1 MQLSPEQIVTLNE
14 EIYLELL
21 PTYLDLIDQHFKEI
35 NPDVSKLAKPGTE
48 ARQKQ
53 EQFILNVL
61 KIADEEDVDPLLLL
75 NLSATESTLGLYK
88 GKIGNAFQIYKST
101 WESAK
106 SYFSLRKY
114 LFEDEKLPDIL
125 TKTIDEINGNT
136 ENEVKAAI
144 YVLRYS
150 ALNALHSAGMKD
162 NRDVIT
168 GIYEYANKALK
179 EPEKSDYD
187 AILNLMIATY
197 RNGAG
202 NLYGSDVGKKFQK
215 DIVLSDPSL
224 KGDVATVIKNINETV
239 PKYSDMFKI
248 TTADNLET
256 LNDYNTKVRPNVTEK
271 ELITTKEAEVTQ
283 TKTQEYIAKLEK
295 LKLAEIPVEPETITP
310 EAAETIYHPFQ
321 APTNV
326 QLTSSKDTLKEFYEN
341 LSKIQQPEVS
351 MEAAKVEET
360 IPESPKMP
368 TSKDIFS
375 KPLSIDLKAKPILST
390 SIFSKPLSIDLK
402 AKPILFK
409 DVEKEVYKEDLE
421 TIISQQPKLPSEA
434 VDFLLLSAVEEPPQK
449 EPTVIEVPTRRTPDY
464 EQYEPEIWRL
474 KIGTVKP
481 LGVKKQEKRKA
492 TKRTQLLEQK
502 MYGGE

>member
-21 PTYLDLIDQHFKEI
+21 QTYLDLIDQHFKEI

-48 ARQKQ
+48 ERRKQ
-53 EQFILNVL
+53 EQFILIVL
-61 KIADEEDVDPLLLL
+61 KKADEEDVDPLLLL
-75 NLSATESTLGLYK
+75 NLAAAESTLGLYK
-88 GKIGNAFQIYKST
+88 GEIGNAFQIKKGTWKS
-101 WESAK
+101 AQD
-106 SYFSLRKY
+106 YFSLHKY

-136 ENEVKAAI
+136 ENEVEAAI

-150 ALNALHSAGMKD
+150 ALNALHSAGMQD
-162 NRDVIT
+162 NRDVII
-168 GIYEYANKALK
+168 GIYEHVNKALK

-187 AILNLMIATY
+187 AILNLTIATY

-202 NLYGSDVGKKFQK
+202 NLYGSDVGKKFQE
-215 DIVLSDPSL
+215 DIVLKDPSSN
-224 KGDVATVIKNINETV
+224 GDVVTVIKNVNETV

-248 TTADNLET
+248 TTADDLET
-256 LNDYNTKVRPNVTEK
+256 LNDYITKVRPNVTEK

-283 TKTQEYIAKLEK
+283 TKTQEYIAKSE
-295 LKLAEIPVEPETITP
+295 KLAEIPVEP
-310 EAAETIYHPFQ
+310 
-321 APTNV
+321 
-326 QLTSSKDTLKEFYEN
+326 
-341 LSKIQQPEVS
+341 
-351 MEAAKVEET
+351 ET

-375 KPLSIDLKAKPILST
+375 KPLSIDLKAKL
-390 SIFSKPLSIDLK
+390 
-402 AKPILFK
+402 ILFK
-409 DVEKEVYKEDLE
+409 DVVKEVYKEDLE

-449 EPTVIEVPTRRTPDY
+449 EPTVIEAPTRRTPDY

-492 TKRTQLLEQK
+492 IKRTQLLEQK

>member
-48 ARQKQ
+48 KRQKQ

-75 NLSATESTLGLYK
+75 NLSATESTLGLDK

-106 SYFSLRKY
+106 SYFSLHKY

-125 TKTIDEINGNT
+125 TKTFDEINGNT

-150 ALNALHSAGMKD
+150 ALNALHSAGMQD

-168 GIYEYANKALK
+168 GIYEHANKALK

-256 LNDYNTKVRPNVTEK
+256 LNDYNTKVRPNITEK

-283 TKTQEYIAKLEK
+283 AKTQEYIAKSEK

-321 APTNV
+321 APTNE

-341 LSKIQQPEVS
+341 LSEIQQPDEVS

-360 IPESPKMP
+360 IPESPKTP

-375 KPLSIDLKAKPILST
+375 KPLSIDLKAKPIL
-390 SIFSKPLSIDLK
+390 
-402 AKPILFK
+402 FK
-409 DVEKEVYKEDLE
+409 DVVKEVYKEDLE

-449 EPTVIEVPTRRTPDY
+449 EPTVTEVPTRRTPDY

>member
-1 MQLSPEQIVTLNE
+1 MQLSPEQIATLNE
-14 EIYLELL
+14 EIYSELL

-75 NLSATESTLGLYK
+75 NLSATESTLGLDK
-88 GKIGNAFQIYKST
+88 GEIGNAFQIYEST

-106 SYFSLRKY
+106 SYFSSRKY

-150 ALNALHSAGMKD
+150 ALTALHSAGMED

-168 GIYEYANKALK
+168 GIYEHVNKALK

-215 DIVLSDPSL
+215 DINPSL

-239 PKYSDMFKI
+239 PKYSAMFKI

-283 TKTQEYIAKLEK
+283 TKTQEYIAKSEK

-368 TSKDIFS
+368 TSKDV
-375 KPLSIDLKAKPILST
+375 
-390 SIFSKPLSIDLK
+390 FSKPLSIDLK

-409 DVEKEVYKEDLE
+409 DVVKEVYKEDLE

-481 LGVKKQEKRKA
+481 LGVKKREKRKA

>member
-1 MQLSPEQIVTLNE
+1 MQLSPEQIVALNE

-48 ARQKQ
+48 ERQKQ

-75 NLSATESTLGLYK
+75 NLSAAESTLGLYK
-88 GKIGNAFQIYKST
+88 GEIGNAFQIYEST

-150 ALNALHSAGMKD
+150 ALNALHSAGMED

-168 GIYEYANKALK
+168 GIYEHTNKALK

-202 NLYGSDVGKKFQK
+202 NLYGSDVGKKFQE

-256 LNDYNTKVRPNVTEK
+256 LNDYNAKVRPNVTEK
-271 ELITTKEAEVTQ
+271 ELITAKEAEVTQ
-283 TKTQEYIAKLEK
+283 TKTQEYIAKSEK
-295 LKLAEIPVEPETITP
+295 LKLPEIPVEPETIIP
-310 EAAETIYHPFQ
+310 EAAETIYHP
-321 APTNV
+321 
-326 QLTSSKDTLKEFYEN
+326 S
-341 LSKIQQPEVS
+341 EVS

-360 IPESPKMP
+360 IPESPKTP

-375 KPLSIDLKAKPILST
+375 KPLSIDLKAKPIL
-390 SIFSKPLSIDLK
+390 
-402 AKPILFK
+402 FK
-409 DVEKEVYKEDLE
+409 DVVKEVYKEDLE

-449 EPTVIEVPTRRTPDY
+449 EPTVMEVPTRRTPDY

-502 MYGGE
+502 NVRR

>member
-48 ARQKQ
+48 ERQKQ

-75 NLSATESTLGLYK
+75 NLSAAESTLGLYK
-88 GKIGNAFQIYKST
+88 GKIGNAFQIKKGTWKS
-101 WESAK
+101 AQD
-106 SYFSLRKY
+106 YFSLHKY

-136 ENEVKAAI
+136 ENEVEAAI

-150 ALNALHSAGMKD
+150 ALNALHSAGMQD
-162 NRDVIT
+162 NRDVII
-168 GIYEYANKALK
+168 GIYEHVNKALK

-187 AILNLMIATY
+187 AILNLTIATY

-202 NLYGSDVGKKFQK
+202 NLYGSDVGKKFQE
-215 DIVLSDPSL
+215 DIVLKDPSSN
-224 KGDVATVIKNINETV
+224 GDVVTVIKNINETV

-256 LNDYNTKVRPNVTEK
+256 LNDYITKVRPNVTEK

-295 LKLAEIPVEPETITP
+295 LAEIPVEP
-310 EAAETIYHPFQ
+310 
-321 APTNV
+321 
-326 QLTSSKDTLKEFYEN
+326 
-341 LSKIQQPEVS
+341 
-351 MEAAKVEET
+351 ET

-375 KPLSIDLKAKPILST
+375 KPLSIDLKAKPIL
-390 SIFSKPLSIDLK
+390 
-402 AKPILFK
+402 FK
-409 DVEKEVYKEDLE
+409 DVVKEVYKEDLE

-449 EPTVIEVPTRRTPDY
+449 EPTVIEAPTRRTPDY

-481 LGVKKQEKRKA
+481 LGVKKREKRKA
-492 TKRTQLLEQK
+492 IKRTQLLEQK

>member
-1 MQLSPEQIVTLNE
+1 MFHNKSKGGINMQLSPEQIATLNE
-14 EIYLELL
+14 EIYSELL

-75 NLSATESTLGLYK
+75 NLSATESTLGLDK
-88 GKIGNAFQIYKST
+88 GEIGNAFQIYEST

-168 GIYEYANKALK
+168 GIYEHANKALK

-215 DIVLSDPSL
+215 DIILSDPSL

-283 TKTQEYIAKLEK
+283 TKTQEYIAKSEK

-375 KPLSIDLKAKPILST
+375 KPLSIDLKAKPIL
-390 SIFSKPLSIDLK
+390 
-402 AKPILFK
+402 FK
-409 DVEKEVYKEDLE
+409 DVVKEVYKEDLE

-481 LGVKKQEKRKA
+481 LGVKKREKRKA

>member
-48 ARQKQ
+48 ERQKQ

-75 NLSATESTLGLYK
+75 NLSAAESTLGLYK
-88 GKIGNAFQIYKST
+88 GKIGNAFQIKKGTWKS
-101 WESAK
+101 AQD
-106 SYFSLRKY
+106 YFSLHKY

-136 ENEVKAAI
+136 ENEVEAAI

-150 ALNALHSAGMKD
+150 ALNALHSAGMQD
-162 NRDVIT
+162 NRDVII
-168 GIYEYANKALK
+168 GIYEHVNKALK

-187 AILNLMIATY
+187 AILNLTIATY

-202 NLYGSDVGKKFQK
+202 NLYGSDVGKKFQE
-215 DIVLSDPSL
+215 DIVLKDPSSN
-224 KGDVATVIKNINETV
+224 GDVVTVIKNVNETV

-256 LNDYNTKVRPNVTEK
+256 LNDYITKVRPNVTEK

-283 TKTQEYIAKLEK
+283 TKTQEYIAKSE
-295 LKLAEIPVEPETITP
+295 KLAEIPVEP
-310 EAAETIYHPFQ
+310 
-321 APTNV
+321 
-326 QLTSSKDTLKEFYEN
+326 
-341 LSKIQQPEVS
+341 
-351 MEAAKVEET
+351 ET

-375 KPLSIDLKAKPILST
+375 KPLSIDLKAKPIL
-390 SIFSKPLSIDLK
+390 
-402 AKPILFK
+402 FK
-409 DVEKEVYKEDLE
+409 DVVKEVYKEDLE

-449 EPTVIEVPTRRTPDY
+449 EPTVIEAPTRRTPDY

-492 TKRTQLLEQK
+492 IKRTQLLEQK

>member
-48 ARQKQ
+48 ERQKQ

-75 NLSATESTLGLYK
+75 NLSAAESTLGLYK

-125 TKTIDEINGNT
+125 TKTFDEINGNT

-168 GIYEYANKALK
+168 GIYEHANKALK

-271 ELITTKEAEVTQ
+271 ELITMKEAEVTQ
-283 TKTQEYIAKLEK
+283 TKTQEYIAKSEK

-321 APTNV
+321 TPTNE

-341 LSKIQQPEVS
+341 LSEIQQPEVS

-360 IPESPKMP
+360 IPESPKTP

-375 KPLSIDLKAKPILST
+375 KPLSIDLKAKPIL
-390 SIFSKPLSIDLK
+390 
-402 AKPILFK
+402 FK
-409 DVEKEVYKEDLE
+409 DVVKEVYKEDLE

-449 EPTVIEVPTRRTPDY
+449 EPTVTEVPTRRTPDY

>member
-48 ARQKQ
+48 ERQKQ

-136 ENEVKAAI
+136 ENEVKAVI

-168 GIYEYANKALK
+168 GIYEYVNKALK

>member
-48 ARQKQ
+48 ERQKQ

>member
-1 MQLSPEQIVTLNE
+1 MQLSPEQIATLNE
-14 EIYLELL
+14 EIYSELL

-75 NLSATESTLGLYK
+75 NLSATESTLGLDK
-88 GKIGNAFQIYKST
+88 GKIGNAFQIYEST

-150 ALNALHSAGMKD
+150 ALTALHSAGMED

-168 GIYEYANKALK
+168 GIYEHVNKALK

-215 DIVLSDPSL
+215 DINPSL

-239 PKYSDMFKI
+239 PKYSAMFKI

-283 TKTQEYIAKLEK
+283 TKTQEYIAKSEK

-368 TSKDIFS
+368 TSKDV
-375 KPLSIDLKAKPILST
+375 
-390 SIFSKPLSIDLK
+390 FSKPLSIDLK

-409 DVEKEVYKEDLE
+409 DVVKEVYKEDLE

-481 LGVKKQEKRKA
+481 LGVKKREKRKA

>member
-1 MQLSPEQIVTLNE
+1 MQLSSEQIVTLNE

-48 ARQKQ
+48 KRQKQ

-88 GKIGNAFQIYKST
+88 GKIGNAFQIQKGT
-101 WESAK
+101 WESAQ

-114 LFEDEKLPDIL
+114 LFEDGKLPDIL

-168 GIYEYANKALK
+168 GIYEHANKALK

-202 NLYGSDVGKKFQK
+202 NLYGSDVGKKFREDMK
-215 DIVLSDPSL
+215 IVLPDPSL
-224 KGDVATVIKNINETV
+224 NGDVATVIKNINETV

-271 ELITTKEAEVTQ
+271 ELITMKEAEVTQ

-375 KPLSIDLKAKPILST
+375 KPLSIDLKAKL
-390 SIFSKPLSIDLK
+390 
-402 AKPILFK
+402 ILFK
-409 DVEKEVYKEDLE
+409 DVVKEVYKEDLE

-492 TKRTQLLEQK
+492 IKRTQLLEQK

>member
-21 PTYLDLIDQHFKEI
+21 PAYLDLIDQHFKEI

-48 ARQKQ
+48 ERQKQ

-88 GKIGNAFQIYKST
+88 GKIGNAFQILKGT
-101 WESAK
+101 WQSAQ

-114 LFEDEKLPDIL
+114 LFKDGKLPDIL

-150 ALNALHSAGMKD
+150 ALNALHSAGMED

-168 GIYEYANKALK
+168 GIYEYVNKALK

-187 AILNLMIATY
+187 AILNLMLATY

-202 NLYGSDVGKKFQK
+202 NLYGSDVGKKFREDMRK
-215 DIVLSDPSL
+215 KFREDMKIVLPDPSL
-224 KGDVATVIKNINETV
+224 NGDVATVIENINETV

-271 ELITTKEAEVTQ
+271 ELITMKEAEVTQ

-375 KPLSIDLKAKPILST
+375 KPLSIDLKAKL
-390 SIFSKPLSIDLK
+390 
-402 AKPILFK
+402 ILFK
-409 DVEKEVYKEDLE
+409 DVVKEVYKEDLE

-481 LGVKKQEKRKA
+481 LGVKKQEKRKV

>member
-48 ARQKQ
+48 KRQKQ

-75 NLSATESTLGLYK
+75 NLSATESTLGLDK

-106 SYFSLRKY
+106 SYFSLHKY

-125 TKTIDEINGNT
+125 TKTFDEINGNT

-150 ALNALHSAGMKD
+150 ALNALHSAGMQD

-202 NLYGSDVGKKFQK
+202 NLYGSDVGKKFQE
-215 DIVLSDPSL
+215 DIVLSDPSSD
-224 KGDVATVIKNINETV
+224 GDVATVIKNINETV
-239 PKYSDMFKI
+239 PKYSDMFEI

-295 LKLAEIPVEPETITP
+295 SKLAEIPVEPETITP

-321 APTNV
+321 APTNE

-341 LSKIQQPEVS
+341 LSEIQQPDEVS

-360 IPESPKMP
+360 IPESPKTP

-375 KPLSIDLKAKPILST
+375 KPLSIDLKAKPIL
-390 SIFSKPLSIDLK
+390 
-402 AKPILFK
+402 FK
-409 DVEKEVYKEDLE
+409 DVVKEVYKEDLE

>member
-48 ARQKQ
+48 ARQNQ
-53 EQFILNVL
+53 EQFILTVL

-136 ENEVKAAI
+136 ENEIKAAI

-168 GIYEYANKALK
+168 GIYEYVNKALK

>member
-1 MQLSPEQIVTLNE
+1 MFHNKSKGGINMQLSPEQIATLNE
-14 EIYLELL
+14 EIYSELL

-88 GKIGNAFQIYKST
+88 GKIGNAFQIYEST

-168 GIYEYANKALK
+168 GIYEHANKALK

-215 DIVLSDPSL
+215 DI
-224 KGDVATVIKNINETV
+224 I
-239 PKYSDMFKI
+239 
-248 TTADNLET
+248 
-256 LNDYNTKVRPNVTEK
+256 RP
-271 ELITTKEAEVTQ
+271 
-283 TKTQEYIAKLEK
+283 
-295 LKLAEIPVEPETITP
+295 
-310 EAAETIYHPFQ
+310 
-321 APTNV
+321 
-326 QLTSSKDTLKEFYEN
+326 
-341 LSKIQQPEVS
+341 
-351 MEAAKVEET
+351 
-360 IPESPKMP
+360 
-368 TSKDIFS
+368 
-375 KPLSIDLKAKPILST
+375 
-390 SIFSKPLSIDLK
+390 
-402 AKPILFK
+402 
-409 DVEKEVYKEDLE
+409 
-421 TIISQQPKLPSEA
+421 
-434 VDFLLLSAVEEPPQK
+434 
-449 EPTVIEVPTRRTPDY
+449 
-464 EQYEPEIWRL
+464 
-474 KIGTVKP
+474 
-481 LGVKKQEKRKA
+481 
-492 TKRTQLLEQK
+492 
-502 MYGGE
+502 